1 MLAGGYSWRLFF
13 YVEFAFAMALLIFA
27 FFVVEET
34 TYHREVPQDTSSEG
48 SIGGDEKPSA
58 FGSEQPTRVNVI
70 PTRKTPLQQLKF
82 WGVWEKD
89 SPFFLMMGRS
99 FTYYL
104 VPQVFWV
111 VSTYGKPH
119 LAKSLSCGYDSCL
132 LAGP

>member
-34 TYHREVPQDTSSEG
+34 TYHRETTQDTSSEG
-48 SIGGDEKPSA
+48 SIGGDDKPVVI
-58 FGSEQPTRVNVI
+58 GSERPARTTVI
-70 PTRKTPLQQLKF
+70 PPRKTFLQQLKF

-89 SPFFLMMGRS
+89 SPFFVMMARA

-111 VSTYGKPH
+111 VSTYG
-119 LAKSLSCGYDSCL
+119 
-132 LAGP
+132 

>member
-34 TYHREVPQDTSSEG
+34 TYHRETPQDTSSEG

-58 FGSEQPTRVNVI
+58 FGSEKPTQVHVI
-70 PTRKTPLQQLKF
+70 PARKTFLQQLKF

-111 VSTYGKPH
+111 VSTYGKPRVVT
-119 LAKSLSCGYDSCL
+119 SLHCGYDPC
-132 LAGP
+132 